1 MKLQSAIFRNLVA
14 AAAIAGAVFAADAQS
29 AGSSSG
35 SVVRRGSRADREA
48 QQPSGPQVTERMK
61 SFYTSPDQDNDASLQ
76 WMRVIYRSLDLQD
89 PANSALYFPEE
100 PVDGEENLFRIIMRL
115 LANGQIEAYDYV
127 DGRENF
133 TERNRLNV
141 AETLDRF
148 YIPYTMAKGS
158 TEKNPR
164 FEILDDDVPSYEIL
178 SYYIIERWT
187 FDTRTNRKEVTVEA
201 ICPVLH
207 REGDFGGE
215 AMKYPM
221 FWVKL
226 EPLRPYMAAQ
236 DIFIDDDNNLAKYT
250 YDDFFAMNLYK
261 GDIYKTRN
269 HSGKSLMQLYPTP
282 EALEHARDSIQQRLD
297 SYDAN
302 MWVPTREELI
312 AEREAREAAES
323 GSVTDDESAE
333 KKPKA
338 RVPRR
343 TARNK
348 QPKVKENSGPKAPK
362 ASSGSA
368 VRSVRRR
375 K

>member
-1 MKLQSAIFRNLVA
+1 MKLKFNILRNSIAVL
-14 AAAIAGAVFAADAQS
+14 AIAGTALFADAQ
-29 AGSSSG
+29 ATDSSS
-35 SVVRRGSRADREA
+35 SSIRRGSRESREA
-48 QQPSGPQVTERMK
+48 ASGPQVTQRMQQ
-61 SFYTSPDQDNDASLQ
+61 FFQDDASQNDASMQ
-76 WMRVIYRSLDLQD
+76 WMRIIYRTLDLED

-100 PVDGEENLFRIIMRL
+100 AVEGEENLFRLIMHL
-115 LANGQIEAYDYV
+115 LADGKIQAYYYV

-133 TERNRLNV
+133 TDRNRLNV

-148 YIPYTMAKGS
+148 YIPYTQAKGS

-164 FEILDDDVPSYEIL
+164 YEIQDDDIPSYEIL

-187 FDTRTNRKEVTVEA
+187 FDTRTNRKEVKVEA

-207 REGDFGGE
+207 RAGDFGSE

-221 FWVKL
+221 FWVRM
-226 EPLRPYMAAQ
+226 EPLRPYLASQ

-282 EALEHARDSIQQRLD
+282 EALEHARDSIQKRLD

-302 MWVPTREELI
+302 LWVPTREELI
-312 AEREAREAAES
+312 AAREAREAAEN
-323 GSVTDDESAE
+323 GTVDEDATE
-333 KKPKA
+333 KAPKA

-343 TARNK
+343 NPRNK
-348 QPKVKENSGPKAPK
+348 QSKPKVQKEPKAPK
-362 ASSGSA
+362 ASSGNA

>member
-1 MKLQSAIFRNLVA
+1 MKLNFSIIRNSL
-14 AAAIAGAVFAADAQS
+14 AAIAIIGSALAADAQ
-29 AGSSSG
+29 ANGSSS
-35 SVVRRGSRADREA
+35 SSTLRRGGRESRDAA
-48 QQPSGPQVTERMK
+48 AGPQVTQRMQQ
-61 SFYTSPDQDNDASLQ
+61 FYQDDASQSDASMQ
-76 WMRVIYRSLDLQD
+76 WMRIIYRSLDLED
-89 PANSALYFPEE
+89 PANAALYFPEE
-100 PVDGEENLFRIIMRL
+100 AVEGEQNLFRLIMHL
-115 LANGQIEAYDYV
+115 LADGKIEAYDYV

-141 AETLDRF
+141 GETLDRF
-148 YIPYTMAKGS
+148 YIPYTLAKGS

-164 FEILDDDVPSYEIL
+164 YEIQDDDIPSYEIL

-187 FDTRTNRKEVTVEA
+187 FDTRTNRKEVKVEA

-207 REGDFGGE
+207 RAGDFGSE

-221 FWVKL
+221 FWVRL

-282 EALEHARDSIQQRLD
+282 EALKNARDSIQKRLD
-297 SYDAN
+297 SYDAE
-302 MWVPTREELI
+302 MWVPTREELL
-312 AEREAREAAES
+312 AAREAREAAE
-323 GSVTDDESAE
+323 AE
-333 KKPKA
+333 AIGEETVDKAPKT
-338 RVPRR
+338 RVPK
-343 TARNK
+343 RNQRSK
-348 QPKVKENSGPKAPK
+348 QPKVKENKEPKAPK
-362 ASSGSA
+362 ASSGNA

>member
-1 MKLQSAIFRNLVA
+1 MKFRNSIFRHLLVA
-14 AAAIAGAVFAADAQS
+14 VAIAGPFVAADAQS
-29 AGSSSG
+29 ASSSSS
-35 SVVRRGSRADREA
+35 SVVRRDRRADKNEA
-48 QQPSGPQVTERMK
+48 DRGPQVTQRMQ
-61 SFYTSPDQDNDASLQ
+61 SFYNGTDDSTDPASLQ
-76 WMRVIYRSLDLQD
+76 WMRVIYRSLDLED
-89 PANSALYFPEE
+89 PSNSALYFPEE
-100 PVDGEENLFRIIMRL
+100 PVDGEENLFRMIMRL
-115 LANGQIEAYDYV
+115 LADGRITAYDYI

-133 TERNRLNV
+133 TDRNRLNV
-141 AETLDRF
+141 GETLDRF
-148 YIPYTMAKGS
+148 YIPYTPAKGS

-164 FEILDDDVPSYEIL
+164 YEILDDDLPSYEVL

-187 FDTRTNRKEVTVEA
+187 FDTRTNRKEVKVEA

-226 EPLRPYMAAQ
+226 DQLRPYMAAQ

-269 HSGKSLMQLYPTP
+269 HSGKSLMQLFPTP
-282 EALEHARDSIQQRLD
+282 EALKHAQDSIQKRLD

-302 MWVPTREELI
+302 LWVPTREELL
-312 AEREAREAAES
+312 AEREAREASEAVT
-323 GSVTDDESAE
+323 GDDASVD
-333 KKPKA
+333 KQPKA

-343 TARNK
+343 TTRAR
-348 QPKVKENSGPKAPK
+348 QPKAKTVKEPK
-362 ASSGSA
+362 ASSTTSGNA
-368 VRSVRRR
+368 VRSVRRH

>member
-1 MKLQSAIFRNLVA
+1 MKLNANILRNSLAAI
-14 AAAIAGAVFAADAQS
+14 AIAGAVFAADAQS
-29 AGSSSG
+29 SSS
-35 SVVRRGSRADREA
+35 SAVRRNACENRESS
-48 QQPSGPQVTERMK
+48 QGPQVTQRMQ
-61 SFYTSPDQDNDASLQ
+61 SFYKDDANQSDASMQ
-76 WMRVIYRSLDLQD
+76 WMRVIYRSLDLED

-100 PVDGEENLFRIIMRL
+100 AVEGEENLFRIIMHL
-115 LANGQIEAYDYV
+115 LADGKIEAYDYV

-148 YIPYTMAKGS
+148 YIPYTLAKGS

-164 FEILDDDVPSYEIL
+164 YEILDDDIPSYEIL

-187 FDTRTNRKEVTVEA
+187 FDTRTNRKEVKVEA

-207 REGDFGGE
+207 RAGDFGAE

-226 EPLRPYMAAQ
+226 EPLRPYLASQ

-269 HSGKSLMQLYPTP
+269 HSGKSLMQQFPTP
-282 EALEHARDSIQQRLD
+282 EALKHAQDSIQKRLD

-302 MWVPTREELI
+302 LWVPTREELI
-312 AEREAREAAES
+312 AAREAREAAES
-323 GSVTDDESAE
+323 ESVSEDNVE
-333 KKPKA
+333 KTPKA

-343 TARNK
+343 NPRNK
-348 QPKVKENSGPKAPK
+348 QPKVKEQKEPKAPK
-362 ASSGSA
+362 ASSGNA